1 MPSRHL
7 HKITFD
13 VAQFAVLKISSISY
27 GCALLYTEPGWLNFL
42 RPRSLAAVG
51 RSHDT
56 LYCKGCGVC
65 QKRTWIYPSKTPQ
78 SLVLSI
84 LSSQKDF
91 KDLICSTF
99 TFAFSNSF
107 FKILKI
113 VNVQRLIFK
122 TILCIVFMA
131 RKNWDWML
139 VICEVPVS
147 WHCSAV

>member
-1 MPSRHL
+1 MPSRLL
-7 HKITFD
+7 HKIIFD
-13 VAQFAVLKISSISY
+13 VVQFAVLKISSISY

-65 QKRTWIYPSKTPQ
+65 QKRTGIYPSKTPQ

-84 LSSQKDF
+84 FSSQKDF

-99 TFAFSNSF
+99 TFAFSISF
-107 FKILKI
+107 SILK
-113 VNVQRLIFK
+113 NCECTTAYFY
-122 TILCIVFMA
+122 LCIVFMA

-147 WHCSAV
+147 WHCSDV